1 MKYAIIKVVNGSYSI
16 HAEGFTDLSAAKVN
30 FHGLCQ
36 TLWNAPDVLSAYVMI
51 ADEQLD
57 AAEGYK
63 EYIYHA
69 PQPAPEPEYVPEE
82 EPTPEEPT
90 DETTPEEPTEE
101 TYPEDY

>member
-16 HAEGFTDLSAAKVN
+16 HAEGFTDLASAKVN

-57 AAEGYK
+57 AVEGYK
-63 EYIYHA
+63 EYIHHDA
-69 PQPAPEPEYVPEE
+69 QTAPEPETVEGE
-82 EPTPEEPT
+82 
-90 DETTPEEPTEE
+90 
-101 TYPEDY
+101 